1 MGTRKYEVL
10 LSLGSNVDPDRSVPL
25 ALRLLR
31 RRFDVRATSAL
42 VCSPAAGAA
51 TPQPAFVNLAVRIF
65 TDLPYRALREA
76 CRRVEEACGRR
87 RTADPSA
94 PRPMDV
100 DIVFGDPAF
109 MTTARGVVPD
119 PELLTRA
126 YILEPCAEIWPDA
139 IHPETGRTLAAHRDD
154 VG

>member
-1 MGTRKYEVL
+1 MRTRKYEVL

-25 ALRLLR
+25 ALRLLG
-31 RRFDVRATSAL
+31 RRFDVSAAS
-42 VCSPAAGAA
+42 VPICSPAAGTA
-51 TPQPAFVNLAVRIF
+51 TPQPAFVNLAVRMR
-65 TDLPYRALREA
+65 TDLPHRALREA

-87 RTADPSA
+87 RTADPFA
-94 PRPMDV
+94 PRTMDI

-109 MTTARGVVPD
+109 TTTARGLVPD

-139 IHPETGRTLAAHRDD
+139 THPETGRTLAAHRDD
-154 VG
+154 VS